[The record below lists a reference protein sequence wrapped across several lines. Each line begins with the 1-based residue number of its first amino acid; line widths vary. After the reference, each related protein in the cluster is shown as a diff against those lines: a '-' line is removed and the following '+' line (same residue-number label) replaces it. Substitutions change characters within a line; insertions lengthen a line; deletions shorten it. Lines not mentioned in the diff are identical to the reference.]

1 MQDSY
6 NYENDDE
13 DYISKS
19 QLKREM
25 HALQDLGDKIVKLK
39 QGDFI
44 TIPLEGDLQE
54 AILTARRIKSR
65 EGLRRQMQYIGKLLR
80 TTDITAIEQAFNEI
94 ENGRKQAAARFHYL
108 EKLRDTVLEEGL
120 NSIEKIVAE
129 FPTTDRQHLRQL
141 ILQANKEK
149 SNNKPPAAAR
159 KIFKYLKEMDDH
171 Q

>member
-1 MQDSY
+1 MQEDY
-6 NYENDDE
+6 QHDEIDD

-25 HALQDLGDKIVKLK
+25 HALQELGEKIVKLK
-39 QGDFI
+39 QGQFL

-80 TTDITAIEQAFNEI
+80 TTDISAIEEAFNEI
-94 ENGRKQAAARFHYL
+94 ENGRKTAAARFHYL
-108 EKLRDTVLEEGL
+108 EALRDTILLEGI
-120 NSIEKIVAE
+120 NSINKIVDE
-129 FPTTDRQHLRQL
+129 FPATDRQHLRQL
-141 ILQANKEK
+141 ILQANREK
-149 SNNKPPAAAR
+149 KNNKPPAAAR
-159 KIFKYLKEMDDH
+159 KIFKYLKEMDD